1 MSRSV
6 PFGAVG
12 MGGGITHVA
21 WGLQANFDV
30 YTNPAPLEIN
40 QSLVFLVLHVGQMR
54 GMEGGDKFF
63 MNGMRKEIII
73 GTRGSDLALVQAT
86 ATEGLLRA
94 AFPDVSFCRNVI
106 RTTGDRRTDV
116 ALADVAKAEGTFDKG
131 VFIKELEEALADGS
145 IDIAVHSLKD
155 MPTVLDPRFRMVAT
169 LERAPVRDVL
179 LMKGP
184 GGLGALPDGAKVGTS
199 SVRRAK
205 QLEFLRPDI
214 KLLDLRGNVPT
225 RVLKLAEN
233 QDYDAI
239 LLAEAGLVRLGYLP
253 EEAPEGEETVKH
265 FPNVYACR
273 LPEGEFYPAAG
284 QGAIGLEIRDGDNE
298 SLVYATAINHAQT
311 WTKVTAERE
320 FLRLLDGGCHTPVGV
335 YSYLKGEEISLFARV
350 FPDQG
355 GIPKIGEA
363 MGTDPLTTAL
373 KLFTSLK

>member
-1 MSRSV
+1 MS
-6 PFGAVG
+6 G
-12 MGGGITHVA
+12 T
-21 WGLQANFDV
+21 
-30 YTNPAPLEIN
+30 
-40 QSLVFLVLHVGQMR
+40 
-54 GMEGGDKFF
+54 
-63 MNGMRKEIII
+63 RKEIII

-94 AFPDVSFCRNVI
+94 AFPDTTFRRNVI
-106 RTTGDRRTDV
+106 KTTGDRRTDV
-116 ALADVAKAEGTFDKG
+116 ALADVAKSEGTFDKG

-179 LMKGP
+179 LTKSP
-184 GGLGALPDGAKVGTS
+184 GGLEALGKGAKVGTS

-205 QLEFLRPDI
+205 QIEFLRPDLE
-214 KLLDLRGNVPT
+214 LLDLRGNVPT
-225 RVLKLAEN
+225 RVLKLAET
-233 QDYDAI
+233 QEYDAI
-239 LLAEAGLVRLGYLP
+239 LLAEAGLVRLGFLP

-284 QGAIGLEIRDGDNE
+284 QGAIGLEIRAGDDE
-298 SLVYATAINHAQT
+298 SLVFATAISHAQT

-335 YSYLKGEEISLFARV
+335 YSYLDGEEISLFARV
-350 FPDQG
+350 FPDEG
-355 GIPKIGEA
+355 GTPKTSQAKGN
-363 MGTDPLTTAL
+363 DPLATAL
-373 KLFTSLK
+373 ELFTSLK